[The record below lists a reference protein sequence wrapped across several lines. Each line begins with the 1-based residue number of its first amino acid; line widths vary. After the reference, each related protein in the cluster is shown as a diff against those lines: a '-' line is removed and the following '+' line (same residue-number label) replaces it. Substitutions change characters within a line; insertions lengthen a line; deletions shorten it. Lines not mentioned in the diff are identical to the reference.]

1 MDLPSSLY
9 GASVA
14 EGKMYFFKS
23 DCPIGVKDHIHICI
37 KRGDTVFLF
46 ATGSSQVEK
55 AIRRAS
61 ILGYD
66 LNTYPVFVA
75 NETNKLKKPQTYI
88 DCNRPIEIS
97 NEEFCELLRKD
108 KVYELSGIFD
118 PASLSLILKG
128 VKCSPLVEERIKQ
141 MLESSIIS

>member
-1 MDLPSSLY
+1 MEIPSSLY
-9 GASVA
+9 GKTVT

-23 DCPIGVKDHIHICI
+23 DCPIGVKDHIHVCI
-37 KRGDTVFLF
+37 KRGDKVFLF

-66 LNTYPVFVA
+66 LNTYPVFTA
-75 NETNKLKKPQTYI
+75 NEINQLKKPQTYI
-88 DCNRPIEIS
+88 DCNRPIETTH
-97 NEEFCELLRKD
+97 EEFSELLRKD

-118 PASLSLILKG
+118 SKSLSLILEG
-128 VKCSPLVEERIKQ
+128 VKCSPLVEERIKH
-141 MLESSIIS
+141 LL

>member
-1 MDLPSSLY
+1 MELPSSLY
-9 GASVA
+9 GATVA

-37 KRGDTVFLF
+37 KRGDKIFLF

-55 AIRRAS
+55 AIRRAT

-66 LNTYPVFVA
+66 LNTYPIFPA
-75 NETNKLKKPQTYI
+75 NDTNQLKKPQTYI
-88 DCNRPIEIS
+88 DCNRPIETS
-97 NEEFCELLRKD
+97 QEEFCELLRKD
-108 KVYELSGIFD
+108 KIYELPGVFNAS
-118 PASLSLILKG
+118 SLSIILAG

-141 MLESSIIS
+141 LL